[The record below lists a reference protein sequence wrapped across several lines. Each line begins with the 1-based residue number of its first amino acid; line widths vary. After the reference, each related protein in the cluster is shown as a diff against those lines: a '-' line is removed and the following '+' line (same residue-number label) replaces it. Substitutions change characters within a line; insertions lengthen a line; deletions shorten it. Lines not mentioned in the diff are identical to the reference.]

1 MSPKELELLTWKGN
15 SIKKV
20 SMTPAPLFDIGVQ
33 QILHAFT
40 PRSYFHGAVT
50 CIDLGISSVSSCPPV
65 TVVHTQEFDVF
76 TTPRITESVP
86 SCLLWWG
93 LVKATWSTR
102 TISSSMMLLL
112 LQCVWQTGTHL
123 YTYVF
128 AINTINTWGVGGS
141 RGCKPRYTGY

>member
-65 TVVHTQEFDVF
+65 TVVHQSCGSALNGGQRKNLTFLQRPASQNRSHRVFFDEVLLRQ
-76 TTPRITESVP
+76 PGVP
-86 SCLLWWG
+86 ELL
-93 LVKATWSTR
+93 VR
-102 TISSSMMLLL
+102 
-112 LQCVWQTGTHL
+112 Q
-123 YTYVF
+123 
-128 AINTINTWGVGGS
+128 
-141 RGCKPRYTGY
+141 